1 MEFSEIL
8 NKLDFT
14 ELVSSKVKL
23 FKAGKNKFRG
33 LSPFT
38 SEKTPSFYIDSDAKT
53 WYCFS
58 SGVGGGVLD
67 YISKMENIDKSEAIV
82 FLKNYLGI
90 ENDEDNDTKSSRI
103 KKALNYAHTYFTAK
117 KSQAEDYL
125 MSRGYS
131 REYSK
136 SIIDKYE
143 IGFLGEDNTLYK
155 KMENF
160 GFEDEIILS
169 TGIFYTDKTCR
180 YQNRLILP
188 IKDEYGSVISFTGR
202 DVTGESKQ
210 KYMHGTNSPLF
221 KKSSKV
227 WNLSKVRKEVS
238 EQDRVVVCEGQM
250 DAIAVT
256 ESGIPA
262 VAILGSK
269 ISEQQMTLLSKL
281 CNNIYMMFDSDKSG
295 EEGLVYAFKLVTEL
309 DLESVFYSV
318 VLPSGKDPDEFIRQ
332 NGFNKFKDIIESSKP
347 DTSHIIHLLI
357 KKNIT
362 KGAPNKIL
370 TIRKVLADLSGY
382 IKKSY
387 TYRSLDMIE
396 RLSQELGLS
405 KRELQDWIESG
416 TKFPNSKTTEKKIE
430 EIHFPAPVYE
440 RRILYA
446 LLKDSSL
453 MFKFREAGLSYMDFE
468 SPFVSKVVE
477 FIKPGLSTN
486 DIIDILQGTLNER
499 EYDMIISFVAQ
510 GLLETDFDTALD
522 VLKAK
527 VTFRSSK
534 SSMDFLGRP
543 LKSKEVEFR
552 RVVGD
557 VIRYGRE
564 PF

>member
-38 SEKTPSFYIDSDAKT
+38 SEKTPSFYVDSEAKT

-58 SGVGGGVLD
+58 SGFGGGVLD
-67 YISKMENIDKSEAIV
+67 YISKIENVDKTEALI

-90 ENDEDNDTKSSRI
+90 EEEENQDTKSSKL
-103 KKALNYAHTYFTAK
+103 KKALSYAHNYFMAK
-117 KSQAEDYL
+117 KSLAEDYL
-125 MSRGYS
+125 MSRGYTK
-131 REYSK
+131 EYSR
-136 SIIDKYE
+136 SIIDKYD
-143 IGFLGEDNTLYK
+143 IGFLGEDQKLYK
-155 KMENF
+155 KMEDF
-160 GFEDEIILS
+160 GFDDETILS
-169 TGIFYTDKTCR
+169 TGIFYNDKTCR
-180 YQNRLILP
+180 YQNRVILP
-188 IKDEYGSVISFTGR
+188 IKNEYGSVVSFTGR
-202 DVTGESKQ
+202 DITGESKQ
-210 KYMHGTNSPLF
+210 KYMHGTNTPVF
-221 KKSSKV
+221 KKSSLV
-227 WNLSKVRKEVS
+227 WNLSKVRKAIS

-250 DAIAVT
+250 DAISVT

-269 ISEQQMTLLSKL
+269 ISEQQLTLLSKI

-295 EEGLVYAFKLVTEL
+295 EEGLVYAFKLMSDLE
-309 DLESVFYSV
+309 LESVFYSV
-318 VLPSGKDPDEFIRQ
+318 VLPSGKDPDEFIKQ
-332 NGFNKFKDIIESSKP
+332 NGFEKFKDIIEAAKP
-347 DTSHIIHLLI
+347 DTSHIIQLLV
-357 KKNIT
+357 KKNIS
-362 KGAPNKIL
+362 KGTPNKIL

-405 KRELQDWIESG
+405 KKDLQSWIDSG

-453 MFKFREAGLSYMDFE
+453 MFKFRESGLSYMDFE
-468 SPFVSKVVE
+468 SPFVSKIVE
-477 FIKPGLSTN
+477 VIKPGLSTN
-486 DIIDILQGTLNER
+486 DIVDILRVTLNEK
-499 EYDMIISFVAQ
+499 EYDMVISFVAQ

-543 LKSKEVEFR
+543 LKSKEIEFR

-557 VIRYGRE
+557 VIRYGKE